1 MKDSEEQTLQE
12 EEIMAD
18 EKKPN
23 VQQELYSIGEVS
35 RICNVSKKALRFYDK
50 INIIADFFRN
60 LQIAPA
66 ETANSARAMADD
78 LSKAVIRLVED
89 AL

>member
-1 MKDSEEQTLQE
+1 MGLRGGLRPSS
-12 EEIMAD
+12 
-18 EKKPN
+18 
-23 VQQELYSIGEVS
+23 YSVNRS
-35 RICNVSKKALRFYDK
+35 YDK

-78 LSKAVIRLVED
+78 LSKAVIHLVED

>member
-1 MKDSEEQTLQE
+1 MSPIVAGYRK
-12 EEIMAD
+12 
-18 EKKPN
+18 
-23 VQQELYSIGEVS
+23 VVYS
-35 RICNVSKKALRFYDK
+35 KANYDK

-78 LSKAVIRLVED
+78 LSKAVIKLVED